1 MLSNVET
8 FFVRLLRGTVIATAM
23 ISFLITVLALL
34 YAMYAQFAP
43 NPQVRIADQLDRFR
57 QATDPVKLIREVFPA
72 DAPIIKETGGPDN
85 VAYEKGKRLD
95 PEIFQQ
101 FNKLLDGALGASFEN
116 SSQFS
121 DWLHNNGLRF
131 RNYSALDNKNA
142 LDEGNIE
149 VLWRSLLF
157 DYARRLTA
165 RAPALAAANK
175 AKQYSSS
182 IDRFTAAT
190 PPTRAPYFVVW
201 FFNKLQGEL
210 QLVAQELQEEQ
221 AKRFA
226 LKLTV
231 PVALYVA
238 AGAFSYF
245 IFIMFLFLLVSIEA
259 SVRRLATVAAPAA
272 PAAPA
277 GAVPPGGLA

>member
-23 ISFLITVLALL
+23 VSFLITILALIFAL
-34 YAMYAQFAP
+34 YAQFAP
-43 NPQVRIADQLDRFR
+43 NPSVRIAEQIDRFR
-57 QATDPVKLIREVFPA
+57 QATDPVKLIKEVFPS
-72 DAPIIKETGGPDN
+72 DAPIVKETAGSDN

-95 PEIFQQ
+95 PEILQQ
-101 FNKLLDGALGASFEN
+101 FNKFLDGALGASFEN
-116 SSQFS
+116 ASQFS
-121 DWLHNNGLRF
+121 DWLYNNGARF
-131 RNYSALDNKNA
+131 RGYAMLDDRNA

-157 DYARRLTA
+157 DYAKRLSA
-165 RAPALAAANK
+165 RAPALATANK
-175 AKQYSSS
+175 DKQYSSS
-182 IDRFTAAT
+182 IDRIAAAT

-210 QLVAQELQEEQ
+210 QLVSQEFQEEQ
-221 AKRFA
+221 NRRLA
-226 LKLTV
+226 LRLMA

-259 SVRRLATVAAPAA
+259 SVRRLASAENPALPPLPAA
-272 PAAPA
+272 SQ
-277 GAVPPGGLA
+277 V

>member
-23 ISFLITVLALL
+23 VSFLITILALL
-34 YAMYAQFAP
+34 YALYAQFAP
-43 NPQVRIADQLDRFR
+43 NPQVRIAEQIDRFR
-57 QATDPVKLIREVFPA
+57 QVTDPVRLIREVFPA
-72 DAPIIKETGGPDN
+72 DAPIVRETGGSDN

-95 PEIFQQ
+95 PEILQQ
-101 FNKLLDGALGASFEN
+101 FNRFLDGALGASFEN

-121 DWLHNNGLRF
+121 DWLHNNGMRF
-131 RNYSALDNKNA
+131 RNYGALDNRNA
-142 LDEGNIE
+142 LDESNIE
-149 VLWRSLLF
+149 ILWRSLLF

-165 RAPALAAANK
+165 RAPALATANK
-175 AKQYSSS
+175 DKQYSSS

-190 PPTRAPYFVVW
+190 SLNRAPYFLVW

-210 QLVAQELQEEQ
+210 QLVAQEFQEEQ
-221 AKRFA
+221 ASRLA
-226 LKLTV
+226 LRLTV

-238 AGAFSYF
+238 AAAFSYF

-259 SVRRLATVAAPAA
+259 SVRRLASGETP
-272 PAAPA
+272 
-277 GAVPPGGLA
+277 